1 MPDGLYIVQIFTGP
15 PDGHC
20 RYAES
25 PSLLAVSLLNS
36 PLAPGATLRSLTKYY
51 RLGYDAVRRHTRT
64 AYVVMPASLAADDTE
79 LLWFAGRFS
88 RAVLDVHYYN
98 LFSGAFDRL
107 TADENI
113 DFVRRNRSSDLEA
126 VTRRN
131 GRPLT
136 FVGA

>member
-1 MPDGLYIVQIFTGP
+1 MR
-15 PDGHC
+15 
-20 RYAES
+20 RYAKS

-36 PLAPGATLRSLTKYY
+36 PLPPGATLPSLTKYY
-51 RLGYDAVRRHTRT
+51 RDGYDAVRRHTRT
-64 AYVVMPASLAADDTE
+64 AYVVMPARLSADATE
-79 LLWFAGRFS
+79 LLRFAGRFT

-98 LFSGAFDRL
+98 LFSDEFDGL

-113 DFVRRNRSSDLEA
+113 DFVRKNRSSDLAA